1 MKSTKIYSFA
11 GIFFV
16 LSAIL
21 LVSGCSTKKNTFT
34 RRAYHNLTSHYNVYW
49 NGMDN
54 MRQGKKEFEAGL
66 LDNYSLVIPVYNFGD
81 KSSSGKMSQYADIS
95 IKKASKTIQKHSMVF
110 NRKEYVKWID
120 DSYLLIGKAYF
131 YKQDYP
137 MARRTF
143 EFVIKTYNTSD
154 IKYEAM
160 LWQALSNIQLRDFSK
175 AEPMLDMLQS
185 KIKQGQAPSK
195 LETDLNLTYGQFFIL
210 QKNYMSAVPY
220 IERALELN
228 PDHDMKTR
236 CYFILAQIHQQN
248 GELEDASRLFEK
260 VIKRNPQ
267 FEMEFNAKICLAQCY
282 DIKSGNRDYI
292 IKKLNRMLKD
302 DKNKELQ
309 DQIYYSLAQISLRDG
324 DTSSTIKHLQKSVSV
339 SKKNNYQ
346 KAISSLQLADI
357 YFSRPDYPKSQAY
370 YDSTMQFLP
379 KDYASY
385 KELQKKTSTLTDLV
399 TNLNIINLQDSLQ
412 KLASMPEKERNAIFD
427 EIINQ
432 LIAEELLKKQEEQ
445 DRAEN
450 LSLFGPN
457 QNQQVSSGTT
467 GRWYFYNPTTMANG
481 FTNFSRKWGRRK
493 LEDNWFLSDKN
504 MANLMTE
511 EAPDTLLMPLPPGAD
526 STQRAKGIV
535 TRSNNPKER
544 NFYLQNIPFTIQ
556 QKEASDEKI
565 IQAYY
570 KAGFIYYEGLGDY
583 GRAIGSFET
592 LQERFP
598 ENKFKVQANF
608 MLYSLYQI
616 LENKTKSDFYKN
628 LILDKYPES
637 DYAKLIIN
645 PNYYKELNSHQS
657 DAARLYEDTYNAY
670 TNQQY
675 YMVINN
681 ADLAR
686 NKYTADTALMP
697 RFDYLRGLALGKIE
711 VVDSLAAAMYK
722 IIKDYP
728 KSEVKKM
735 AQDVINFLGKQRNSQ
750 GEPIVNDSSVLFDA
764 GLKLYKYNPEA
775 LHFYLLIVD
784 GEKVDVDA
792 LKVKISDFNQKFHDL
807 ENLQVNSILL
817 DNTRQMI
824 TVNNFENSEKAMNY
838 LINIRDS
845 KYIFIK
851 LENTGGYSDFVIST
865 ENYPV
870 FYRNKDISQY
880 IRFFE
885 KYYPVKN

>member
-1 MKSTKIYSFA
+1 LKSTKIFSFA
-11 GIFFV
+11 GYFFV
-16 LSAIL
+16 LMAI
-21 LVSGCSTKKNTFT
+21 VVISGCSTKKNTFI

-54 MRQGKKEFEAGL
+54 MRQGKKDFEAGL
-66 LDNYSLVIPVYNFGD
+66 TDNFSLIIPVYNFGD
-81 KSSSGKMSQYADIS
+81 KASSGKISQYADIA

-143 EFVIKTYNTSD
+143 EFVIKTYNTND

-160 LWQALSNIQLRDFSK
+160 LWQALSNIQLGDYNR

-185 KIKQGQAPSK
+185 KIKQGQAPNN
-195 LETDLNLTYGQFFIL
+195 LETDLNLAYGQFFIL
-210 QKNYMSAVPY
+210 QKNYASAVPF

-228 PDHDMKTR
+228 PDRNMETR

-248 GELEDASRLFEK
+248 GELQDASRLYEK

-267 FEMEFNAKICLAQCY
+267 FEMEFNAKINLAQCY
-282 DIKSGNRDYI
+282 DTKAGNRDYI
-292 IKKLNRMLKD
+292 IKKLTRMLKD
-302 DKNKELQ
+302 DKNKELL
-309 DQIYYSLAQISLRDG
+309 DQVYYSLAQITLRDG
-324 DTSSTIKHLQKSVSV
+324 DTVSTISYLKKSVSE

-357 YFSRPDYPKSQAY
+357 YFVQPDYPNSQAY

-379 KDYASY
+379 KDFAGY

-399 TNLNIINLQDSLQ
+399 TNLKMISLQDSLQ
-412 KLASMPEKERNAIFD
+412 KLATMTEEERNIIID
-427 EIINQ
+427 KIINK
-432 LIAEELLKKQEEQ
+432 LIAEEIKKRQEEQ
-445 DRAEN
+445 EKAEN
-450 LSLFGPN
+450 LNMFGPN
-457 QNQQVSSGTT
+457 RDQQSSTNST

-481 FTNFSRKWGRRK
+481 FTSFSRKWGRRK

-504 MANLMTE
+504 MVAVNNE
-511 EAPDTLLMPLPPGAD
+511 EIPDTLIPPPSGAD
-526 STQRAKGIV
+526 STKQAKGVIPK
-535 TRSNNPKER
+535 SNNPKER
-544 NFYLQNIPFTIQ
+544 NFYLQNVPFTKQ
-556 QKEASDEKI
+556 QKDVSDEKMI
-565 IQAYY
+565 HAYY
-570 KAGFIYYEGLGDY
+570 KSGFIYYEGLGDF
-583 GRAIGSFET
+583 GRAIGAFET
-592 LQERFP
+592 LQDRFP
-598 ENKFKVQANF
+598 DNMFKVQSDY
-608 MLYSLYQI
+608 MLYTLYND
-616 LENKTKSDFYKN
+616 LENKPKSDTYKN
-628 LILDKYPES
+628 QILNKYPES
-637 DYAKLIIN
+637 DYAKLLIN
-645 PNYYKELNSHQS
+645 PNYYKEINSHKS
-657 DAARLYEDTYNAY
+657 DAARLYESTYLAY

-686 NKYTADTALMP
+686 NQYKSDSVLMP

-711 VVDSLAAAMYK
+711 VVDSLAEAMYQ
-722 IIKDYP
+722 IIKNYP
-728 KSEVKKM
+728 KSEVKGL
-735 AQDVINFLGKQRNSQ
+735 AQDVLNFLGKQRNSQ
-750 GEPIVNDSSVLFDA
+750 GEPIVSDSSVLLDA
-764 GLKLYKYNPEA
+764 GLKLYKFNPDA

-784 GEKVDVDA
+784 GNRVDVDA
-792 LKVKISDFNQKFHDL
+792 LKVKISDFNQKYHDL
-807 ENLQVNSILL
+807 ENLQVNSLLL
-817 DNTRQMI
+817 DNSRQMI
-824 TVNNFENSEKAMNY
+824 TVNNFENSEKALNY

-845 KYIFIK
+845 KYVFIK
-851 LENTGGYSDFVIST
+851 LETTGGYSDFVIST

-885 KYYPVKN
+885 KYYPVKK